1 MFNKEEKLHCIIL
14 VTMRYNFDIDT
25 LTWRMALAV
34 NIRDDIQIVMRA
46 GGVGEGISV
55 IIKRLLVLL
64 HQ

>member
-1 MFNKEEKLHCIIL
+1 
-14 VTMRYNFDIDT
+14 MRYNFDIDT